1 VTVRAVRR
9 RARRPGMRLAAAG
22 AALLLASACGAS
34 AQRTGGGG
42 AAQRTEG
49 GASVRPA
56 GGGGTSAAAPG
67 GGATVRVKDFSFE
80 PKQLT
85 VPVGS
90 KVTWTFQD
98 SAKHNVSAK
107 SPGPSSGDL
116 SGGASYSF
124 TFAEKGSYAYVCSI
138 HQYMTGTV
146 VVQ

>member
-1 VTVRAVRR
+1 VTVLAVRR
-9 RARRPGMRLAAAG
+9 RARRPGIRLAAAG

-34 AQRTGGGG
+34 GRATGGGG
-42 AAQRTEG
+42 SA
-49 GASVRPA
+49 RPA
-56 GGGGTSAAAPG
+56 GGSGTSAAAP

-98 SAKHNVSAK
+98 SAKHNVTAKAPGLRSA
-107 SPGPSSGDL
+107 DL